1 LYTTRKP
8 RATLMKIYLVR
19 IACVLFIIS
28 NIVCSQ
34 KNDNETNIKY
44 SIKFFDRTYTTP
56 DTTLKGSAR
65 VFFEYPGITKA
76 YSQYVKDSIS
86 KYIYKS
92 FLGNYCEDN
101 NCKSLEEMADSLFR
115 DFKSFKNEFPDSP
128 QSWEIKGTT
137 SVIYNSHSIVSLQ
150 TDYYSYLGGAH
161 PNELVLYA
169 NFNSEDGRRINL
181 SDLFRKET
189 KNKLINAAEKIFRKI
204 KKLKP
209 EDDLQADG
217 FWFKD
222 NMFKLNEN
230 FGIKNDG
237 LVFYFNSYEIAPHAM
252 GPTEIIIPYYEI
264 KTLIEQN
271 GILSKAAAD
280 SN

>member
-1 LYTTRKP
+1 MTRKP
-8 RATLMKIYLVR
+8 RASLMKIYLVR

-28 NIVCSQ
+28 NIGCSQ
-34 KNDNETNIKY
+34 KGDDETNIKY
-44 SIKFFDRTYTTP
+44 LMKIFDRTFTDP
-56 DTTLKGSAR
+56 DTTLKGSLR

-76 YSQYVKDSIS
+76 YSQQVKDSIS
-86 KYIYKS
+86 KYICNT
-92 FLGNYCEDN
+92 FMENYRADKN
-101 NCKSLEEMADSLFR
+101 VKSLDEMTDSLIK
-115 DFKSFKNEFPDSP
+115 DFKSFQNQFPDSP
-128 QSWEIKGTT
+128 QSWEIEGTT

-181 SDLFRKET
+181 SDLFKKET
-189 KNKLINAAEKIFRKI
+189 QNKLIYAAEKIFRKI

-209 EDDLQADG
+209 EDNLQADG

-222 NMFKLNEN
+222 NMFMLNEN

-237 LVFYFNSYEIAPHAM
+237 LVFYFNSYEIAPYAM

-271 GILSKAAAD
+271 GILSKVAAD